1 MMARYE
7 SAPRNVRALTD
18 RLTNISGSR
27 VAGEL
32 LRRALACVIV
42 GQLLPDGL
50 VKDGA
55 AMRIRLGATATRF
68 SRDLDVARRGDLDAS
83 IEGLQVRLRDGWAG
97 FTGRVVT
104 LDPPRPA
111 GVPTAYVMRPFE
123 VKLDYAG
130 HPWMT
135 IPLEVGHDEID
146 DTNRSDAHIADE
158 LARRRLRRPWAPAAE
173 PDPVAIGGGS
183 SRAETACM

>member
-18 RLTNISGSR
+18 RLTNISRSR

-42 GQLLPDGL
+42 GQLLSDGL
-50 VKDGA
+50 VKGGA

-68 SRDLDVARRGDLDAS
+68 SRDLDVSRRGDLDAF
-83 IEGLQVRLRDGWAG
+83 IDGLQVRLRDGWAG

-111 GVPTAYVMRPFE
+111 GAPGSRVVQPASRRHRRVERPHS
-123 VKLDYAG
+123 VDAPG
-130 HPWMT
+130 DPASSR
-135 IPLEVGHDEID
+135 IPV
-146 DTNRSDAHIADE
+146 
-158 LARRRLRRPWAPAAE
+158 RRRPQGTAQVASEAERCLAP
-173 PDPVAIGGGS
+173 
-183 SRAETACM
+183 RQR

>member
-18 RLTNISGSR
+18 RLTNISRSR

-50 VKDGA
+50 VKGGA

-68 SRDLDVARRGDLDAS
+68 SRDLDVARRGDLDA
-83 IEGLQVRLRDGWAG
+83 
-97 FTGRVVT
+97 F
-104 LDPPRPA
+104 
-111 GVPTAYVMRPFE
+111 
-123 VKLDYAG
+123 
-130 HPWMT
+130 
-135 IPLEVGHDEID
+135 
-146 DTNRSDAHIADE
+146 
-158 LARRRLRRPWAPAAE
+158 RRLAGSTAGRLGGLHRASGDVGPAA
-173 PDPVAIGGGS
+173 P
-183 SRAETACM
+183 SRSAGQSRGATG